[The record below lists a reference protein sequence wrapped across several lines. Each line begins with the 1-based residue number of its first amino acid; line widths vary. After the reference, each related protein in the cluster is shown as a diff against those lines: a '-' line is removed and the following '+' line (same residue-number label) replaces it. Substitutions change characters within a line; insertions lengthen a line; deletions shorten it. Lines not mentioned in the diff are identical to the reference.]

1 MRLDSAPRK
10 WTKETGKKGEGSA
23 VSRQVR
29 PRVARMGQG
38 GERLKTEG
46 GSASWPGHATIQ
58 SLSLSPSCR
67 SRSPSG
73 GQLEDDRRWPG
84 KKCLECHMR
93 AC

>member
-1 MRLDSAPRK
+1 LCSFEIHNAPGFCA
-10 WTKETGKKGEGSA
+10 TKMDEGERRKKGEGSA

-29 PRVARMGQG
+29 PRVVSTGEA

-46 GSASWPGHATIQ
+46 SSASWPGRATIQ

-73 GQLEDDRRWPG
+73 GHREDDRR
-84 KKCLECHMR
+84 
-93 AC
+93 